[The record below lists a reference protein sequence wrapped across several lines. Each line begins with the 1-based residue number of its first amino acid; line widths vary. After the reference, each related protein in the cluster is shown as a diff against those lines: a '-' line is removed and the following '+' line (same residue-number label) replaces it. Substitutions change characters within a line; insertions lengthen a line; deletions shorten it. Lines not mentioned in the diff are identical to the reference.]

1 MEKRMPLTKK
11 QGFLNKVYDIISK
24 DQVLCDEPLKEY
36 TSFKIGGPAD
46 YLIFP
51 KTNMQVSCIIK
62 LCKQEEMPLFIL
74 GNGSNLL
81 VTDEG
86 FRGVV
91 IQLYKA
97 FNTITV
103 DQTRIIAQAGA
114 RLSQVANAAARASLT
129 GLEFASGI
137 PGTLGGAVFMN
148 AGAYGGEME
157 QVVRRV
163 TAVDMEG
170 NLFEFTHDEL
180 AFAYRHSMLQDR
192 HMIALDV
199 VIELQKGD
207 QTEIRRIMF
216 ELNKR
221 RKEKQPLEFPSA
233 GSTFKRPEGYFAGK
247 LIMDS
252 GLAGYRV
259 GDAMVS
265 EKHCGFIINV
275 GEATCS
281 DVLALIE
288 HIQTVVYAK
297 FQVTL
302 EREVKVIGER

>member
-1 MEKRMPLTKK
+1 METHMSATKN
-11 QGFLNKVYDIISK
+11 QLFISKVYDIISE

-46 YLIFP
+46 YLFFP
-51 KTNMQVSCIIK
+51 KTNEEVSRLIK
-62 LCKQEEMPLFIL
+62 LCREEKIPLFIL

-86 FRGVV
+86 FRGAI
-91 IQLYKA
+91 IQLYRS
-97 FNTITV
+97 FN
-103 DQTRIIAQAGA
+103 RISIDHNQMTAQAGA
-114 RLSQVANAAARASLT
+114 LLSQVASAAARASLS

-163 TAVDMEG
+163 TAVDLEG
-170 NLFEFTHDEL
+170 NLYEFTHDKL
-180 AFAYRHSMLQDR
+180 DFSYRHSMLQVQR
-192 HMIALDV
+192 MVALDIV
-199 VIELQKGD
+199 MELQEGD
-207 QTEIRRIMF
+207 QTEIRRVMF

-221 RKEKQPLEFPSA
+221 RKEKQPLEYPSA
-233 GSTFKRPEGYFAGK
+233 GSTFKRPHGYYAGK

-275 GEATCS
+275 GSATCS
-281 DVLALIE
+281 DVLKLID
-288 HIQTVVYAK
+288 HIQKVVYDK
-297 FQVTL
+297 YQVKL
-302 EREVKVIGER
+302 EREVKVIGE

>member
-1 MEKRMPLTKK
+1 MSATKN
-11 QGFLNKVYDIISK
+11 QLFISKVYDIISE

-46 YLIFP
+46 YLLFP
-51 KTNMQVSCIIK
+51 KTNEEVSRLIK
-62 LCKQEEMPLFIL
+62 LCREEKIPLFVL

-86 FRGVV
+86 FRGAI
-91 IQLYKA
+91 IQLYRS
-97 FNTITV
+97 FNGISIDHNRMT
-103 DQTRIIAQAGA
+103 AQAGA
-114 RLSQVANAAARASLT
+114 LLSQVASAAAKASLT

-170 NLFEFTHDEL
+170 NLYEFTHDEL
-180 AFAYRHSMLQDR
+180 DFSYRHSMLQVQQ
-192 HMIALDV
+192 MVALDV
-199 VIELQKGD
+199 TMELQEGD
-207 QTEIRRIMF
+207 QTEIRRVMF

-221 RKEKQPLEFPSA
+221 RKEKQPLEYPSA
-233 GSTFKRPEGYFAGK
+233 GSTFKRPHGYYAGK

-275 GEATCS
+275 GSATCS
-281 DVLALIE
+281 DVLKLID
-288 HIQTVVYAK
+288 HIQKVVYDK
-297 FQVTL
+297 YQVKL

>member
-1 MEKRMPLTKK
+1 METHMSATKN
-11 QGFLNKVYDIISK
+11 QLFISKVYDIISE

-46 YLIFP
+46 YLLFP
-51 KTNMQVSCIIK
+51 KTNEEVSRLIK
-62 LCKQEEMPLFIL
+62 LCREEKIPLFVL

-86 FRGVV
+86 FRGAI
-91 IQLYKA
+91 IQLYRS
-97 FNTITV
+97 FNGISIDHNRMT
-103 DQTRIIAQAGA
+103 AQAGA
-114 RLSQVANAAARASLT
+114 LLSQVASAAAKASLT

-170 NLFEFTHDEL
+170 NLYEFTHDEL
-180 AFAYRHSMLQDR
+180 DFSYRHSMLQVQQ
-192 HMIALDV
+192 MVALDV
-199 VIELQKGD
+199 TMELQEGD
-207 QTEIRRIMF
+207 QTEIRRVMF

-221 RKEKQPLEFPSA
+221 RKEKQPLEYPSA
-233 GSTFKRPEGYFAGK
+233 GSTFKRPHGYYAGK

-275 GEATCS
+275 GSATCS
-281 DVLALIE
+281 DVLKLID
-288 HIQTVVYAK
+288 HIQKVVYDK
-297 FQVTL
+297 YQVKL

>member
-1 MEKRMPLTKK
+1 MSVTKK
-11 QGFLNKVYDIISK
+11 MLFLNKVYDIISE

-46 YLIFP
+46 YLLFP
-51 KTNMQVSCIIK
+51 KTNKEVSQLIK
-62 LCKQEEMPLFIL
+62 LCRQQEMPLFIL

-91 IQLYKA
+91 IQLHRA
-97 FNTITV
+97 FNKITV
-103 DQTRIIAQAGA
+103 YQHQIKAQAGA
-114 RLSQVANAAARASLT
+114 LLSQVASVAAKASLT

-148 AGAYGGEME
+148 AGAYGGEMK
-157 QVVRRV
+157 QTVREV

-170 NLFEFTHDEL
+170 NLYTFNHDEL
-180 AFAYRHSMLQDR
+180 KFSYRHSMLQER
-192 HMIALDV
+192 YMIALDV
-199 VIELQKGD
+199 VMDLQIGD
-207 QTEIRRIMF
+207 QSEIRRVMH
-216 ELNKR
+216 ELNRR

-233 GSTFKRPEGYFAGK
+233 GSTFKRPQGYFAGK

-252 GLAGYRV
+252 GLAGSRV

-275 GEATCS
+275 GAATCS
-281 DVLALIE
+281 DVLKLIE
-288 HIQTVVYAK
+288 HIQKVVYDK
-297 FQVTL
+297 YQVKL